1 MRHSLGYR
9 IVQWHGDLAHLGA
22 MSRDNRILALP
33 EQGIQ
38 TMGMPLV
45 LYSVTDPP
53 GPPLPV
59 GVIEEVFLGGS
70 GSVLKASGWIN
81 LDMLKTA
88 HRDFYRGLLD
98 HEHLGVGVDVDACD
112 IERDGQTLTMT
123 SWRLRGATL
132 SERPAWDAVG
142 IWREWP
148 DSIWRQLA
156 DSIKAVFRF
165 R

>member
-1 MRHSLGYR
+1 VRHSLGYR
-9 IVQWHGDLAHLGA
+9 IVQWHGDLAHLGL

-33 EQGIQ
+33 EHGIQ

-53 GPPLPV
+53 GAPLPV

-81 LDMLKTA
+81 LDMLKAA
-88 HRDFYRGLLD
+88 HPRFYRDLLD
-98 HEHLGVGVDVDACD
+98 HEHLGVGVDVDLLQAED
-112 IERDGQTLTMT
+112 DGQTLTMT
-123 SWRLRGATL
+123 SWRLRGAHL
-132 SERPAWDAVG
+132 SEQPVWDAVG

-148 DSIWRQLA
+148 ESMWRRIWR
-156 DSIKAVFRF
+156 SIMSVFR
-165 R
+165 